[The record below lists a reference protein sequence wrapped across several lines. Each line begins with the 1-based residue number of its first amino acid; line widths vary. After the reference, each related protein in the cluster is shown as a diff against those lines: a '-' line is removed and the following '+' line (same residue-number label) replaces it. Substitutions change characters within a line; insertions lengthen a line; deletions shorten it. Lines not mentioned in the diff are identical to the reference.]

1 MQFEFATANRIIFG
15 NGTIK
20 QVGAIS
26 KAIGHRAM
34 VVCGK
39 SIHRADPLFE
49 QLTYAGIKFITWQI
63 KDEPI
68 ISCVLEGVQLAR
80 KEKCDLVIGF
90 GGGSALDAGKV
101 IAAMISNDGDLMDYL
116 EVIGNGKKIS
126 NKPAPYIAI
135 PTTSGTGAEVTR
147 NAVLKSTE
155 HQVKVSMRSPLML
168 PDLAVVDP
176 ELTHTMPPA
185 VTASTGLDAFTQL
198 MEAFVS
204 NKANPL
210 TDSLCREGMHRAAR
224 SLQRAYENGSDKS
237 AREDM
242 SLASLFGGLALANAK
257 LGAVHGFA
265 GPIGGMF
272 PAPHGVVCARLLPYV
287 MEANIRALKS
297 RNLGSPILS
306 RFDEI
311 GKILAGNIS
320 ASTEDGLEFVHSLC
334 DVLNVPHLSEFGLT
348 EADFPAIVGKSQ
360 KASSMKGNPVEL
372 TDEELVGILERAV

>member
-20 QVGAIS
+20 QIGAIS
-26 KAIGHRAM
+26 KSIGHSAM

-39 SIHRADPLFE
+39 NIHRAEPLFE
-49 QLTYAGIKFITWQI
+49 QLNSTGIEFITFQI
-63 KDEPI
+63 KDEPTI
-68 ISCVLEGVQLAR
+68 AVVCEGVQIAR

-101 IAAMISNDGDLMDYL
+101 IAAMITNSSDLLDYM
-116 EVIGNGKKIS
+116 EVIGNGKTIS
-126 NKPAPYIAI
+126 NRPAPYIAI

-155 HQVKVSMRSPLML
+155 HLVKVSMRSPMML
-168 PDLAVVDP
+168 PDLAIVDP
-176 ELTHTMPPA
+176 KLTHTMPPA

-210 TDSLCREGMHRAAR
+210 TDSLCREGMRRAAR

-242 SLASLFGGLALANAK
+242 SIASLFGGLALANAR

-272 PAPHGVVCARLLPYV
+272 PAPHGAVCARLLPYV
-287 MEANIRALKS
+287 METNIRALKS
-297 RNLGSPILS
+297 RNPGSPILS
-306 RFDEI
+306 RFDEVA
-311 GKILAGNIS
+311 KILTGNNS
-320 ASTEDGLEFVHSLC
+320 ASTENGLEFVHSLC
-334 DVLNVPHLSEFGLT
+334 DILNVPHLSEFGLT
-348 EADFPAIVGKSQ
+348 EMDFPVIIEKSQ
-360 KASSMKGNPVEL
+360 KASSMRGNPVEL
-372 TDEELVGILERAV
+372 TDEELAGILGRAV